1 MAQVIPLGPANRLLT
16 TREAALRL
24 GVSLRTVQL
33 WVEASILPA
42 SRTPGGHRRIP
53 YGAVEALAINMGLG
67 AGEASSR
74 ADVAGAPEQ
83 ATDVPAVRHEAGALA
98 ANSASMSVRADVLL
112 IADDPKWLEGSV
124 NALEYFSD
132 NLSLRVA
139 DNGYVGLIH
148 IGERAPELLIVSL
161 DLPGMDGVE
170 MLKTLERMRLL
181 DNIRVMA
188 ITSSGPVVKDGL
200 PEGIELLPWPINH
213 DTLAVRVGRWLLSRQ
228 AAQGANHE

>member
-16 TREAALRL
+16 TREAAQRL

-67 AGEASSR
+67 VGESGKG
-74 ADVAGAPEQ
+74 VAQELDAVGVEPGTGSAEQ
-83 ATDVPAVRHEAGALA
+83 VQA
-98 ANSASMSVRADVLL
+98 ANSSRVLLRADVLL
-112 IADDPKWLEGSV
+112 IADDPRWLEGSV
-124 NALEYFSD
+124 QALEYFSD
-132 NLSLRVA
+132 NLTLRVA

-148 IGERAPELLIVSL
+148 IGERTPELLIVSL
-161 DLPGMDGVE
+161 DLPGMDGVQ
-170 MLKTLERMRLL
+170 MLKTLDRMRLL

-188 ITSSGPVVKDGL
+188 IASSDAPASLGL
-200 PEGIELLPWPINH
+200 PEGIEVLPWPISH
-213 DTLAVRVGRWLLSRQ
+213 DMLAVRVGRWLLSRQ
-228 AAQGANHE
+228 AAQGVHHE